1 MARRLFL
8 LAVMIGL
15 LSTGVAG
22 AAYAADGDCGR
33 IGAVVGCSNVAGST
47 DGSTVILDGEQTAP
61 GNVAGTNDGTTP
73 GATRPPILTWV
84 VLFESCRVGLSYEQ
98 CINAAEELPPITL
111 RDIAA
116 FTPTPGRQQMEPDG
130 WTVAGLDTN
139 FYAITEP
146 HVVPGTLLGRP
157 ADVRFTPIAFRW
169 AYGDGTTATLPTSG
183 TTWAALGVAEF
194 EPTPTSHVY
203 EQLGDYTITLSITF
217 AAEYRFDGG
226 AWTPVVGQLT
236 LPANDLY
243 LRVGTAK
250 TVLVDRDCR
259 ADPSG
264 PGC

>member
-1 MARRLFL
+1 MF
-8 LAVMIGL
+8 AVLSGL
-15 LSTGVAG
+15 PANAAPAPTPCDETTSLVTG
-22 AAYAADGDCGR
+22 C
-33 IGAVVGCSNVAGST
+33 IVGESVEL
-47 DGSTVILDGEQTAP
+47 V
-61 GNVAGTNDGTTP
+61 GNETTP
-73 GATRPPILTWV
+73 GIVPGTNGRPPAPYRPPVWGWNVILEGCIV
-84 VLFESCRVGLSYEQ
+84 GFSFEECVRDVDEQ
-98 CINAAEELPPITL
+98 PPITL

-116 FTPTPGRQQMEPDG
+116 FTPTPGLQQMEPDG

-139 FYAITEP
+139 FYAITGP